1 MGLFGN
7 KFKKIKRGDV
17 VDAIVELE
25 KAQQNEISAIGERE
39 KEIEKLMEQGRRTKD
54 RNLQLAL
61 AKRIN
66 MLKAENANTA
76 KRIQYLNANTQ
87 ALNQLKTSLDDESF
101 IVNNS
106 KMPLNKLLSD
116 PGQLRKFL
124 NSVTLKKQR
133 SENVLG
139 EALDVFNEAEE
150 NYIPDERIYGINESD
165 DALLSMFEEQNSM
178 DDAVAF
184 DKESNR
190 ASEQSESTEI

>member
-139 EALDVFNEAEE
+139 EALDVFNETEE

-165 DALLSMFEEQNSM
+165 DALLSMFEEQNST
-178 DDAVAF
+178 DDALLF
-184 DKESNR
+184 DKSSTGADSMGEI
-190 ASEQSESTEI
+190 TEI

>member
-190 ASEQSESTEI
+190 ASEQSESTEM

>member
-178 DDAVAF
+178 DDAIAF

>member
-106 KMPLNKLLSD
+106 KMPLNKLMSD

-165 DALLSMFEEQNSM
+165 DALLSMFEEQNST
-178 DDAVAF
+178 DDARLF
-184 DKESNR
+184 DKSSTGADSMGEI
-190 ASEQSESTEI
+190 TEI

>member
-184 DKESNR
+184 NKESNR

>member
-54 RNLQLAL
+54 RNFQLAL

-165 DALLSMFEEQNSM
+165 DALLSMFEEQNST
-178 DDAVAF
+178 DDALLF
-184 DKESNR
+184 DKSSTGADSMGEI
-190 ASEQSESTEI
+190 TEI

>member
-7 KFKKIKRGDV
+7 KFKKIKRSDV

-25 KAQQNEISAIGERE
+25 KAQQNELSAIGERE
-39 KEIEKLMEQGRRTKD
+39 KDIEKLMEQGRRTKD

-66 MLKAENANTA
+66 MLKSENANTA

-116 PGQLRKFL
+116 PGQLKKFL

-133 SENVLG
+133 SESILG

-150 NYIPDERIYGINESD
+150 NYTPDERIYGINESD
-165 DALLSMFEEQNSM
+165 DALLSMFEEQNGM
-178 DDAVAF
+178 DDAIAF
-184 DKESNR
+184 DTESEGAAR
-190 ASEQSESTEI
+190 KGESTEM

>member
-7 KFKKIKRGDV
+7 KFKKIKRTDV

-25 KAQQNEISAIGERE
+25 KAQQDELSAIEERE
-39 KEIEKLMEQGRRTKD
+39 KEIAKLMEQGRRSKD
-54 RNLQLAL
+54 RHLQLAL

-66 MLKAENANTA
+66 MLKTENAKTA
-76 KRIQYLNANTQ
+76 KRIQYLNANVQ

-101 IVNNS
+101 IINNS

-133 SENVLG
+133 NEQVLG
-139 EALDVFNEAEE
+139 EALDIFDEAEE
-150 NYIPDERIYGINESD
+150 NYIPDERIYAANESD
-165 DALLSMFEEQNSM
+165 DALLSMFEEQSSAEDEILFNKTFVDGSCN
-178 DDAVAF
+178 
-184 DKESNR
+184 E
-190 ASEQSESTEI
+190 TEKL

>member
-76 KRIQYLNANTQ
+76 KRIQYLNANAQ

-190 ASEQSESTEI
+190 ASEQSESTEM

>member
-190 ASEQSESTEI
+190 ASEQSESMEM

>member
-184 DKESNR
+184 NKESNR
-190 ASEQSESTEI
+190 ASEQSESTEM

>member
-184 DKESNR
+184 NKESNR
-190 ASEQSESTEI
+190 ASEQSVSTEM

>member
-7 KFKKIKRGDV
+7 IFKKIKRGDV

>member
-1 MGLFGN
+1 MFGN

-165 DALLSMFEEQNSM
+165 DALLSMFEEQNST
-178 DDAVAF
+178 DDALLF
-184 DKESNR
+184 DKSSTGADSMGEI
-190 ASEQSESTEI
+190 TEI

>member
-165 DALLSMFEEQNSM
+165 DALLSMFEEQNST
-178 DDAVAF
+178 DDALLF
-184 DKESNR
+184 DKSSTGADSMGEI
-190 ASEQSESTEI
+190 TEI

>member
-150 NYIPDERIYGINESD
+150 N
-165 DALLSMFEEQNSM
+165 
-178 DDAVAF
+178 
-184 DKESNR
+184 
-190 ASEQSESTEI
+190 

>member
-1 MGLFGN
+1 M
-7 KFKKIKRGDV
+7 
-17 VDAIVELE
+17 ELE

-165 DALLSMFEEQNSM
+165 DALLSMFEEQNST
-178 DDAVAF
+178 DDALLF
-184 DKESNR
+184 DKSSTGADSMGEI
-190 ASEQSESTEI
+190 TEI

>member
-184 DKESNR
+184 DKESSR
-190 ASEQSESTEI
+190 ASEQSESTEM

>member
-150 NYIPDERIYGINESD
+150 NYVPDERIYGINESD

-190 ASEQSESTEI
+190 ASEQSESTEM